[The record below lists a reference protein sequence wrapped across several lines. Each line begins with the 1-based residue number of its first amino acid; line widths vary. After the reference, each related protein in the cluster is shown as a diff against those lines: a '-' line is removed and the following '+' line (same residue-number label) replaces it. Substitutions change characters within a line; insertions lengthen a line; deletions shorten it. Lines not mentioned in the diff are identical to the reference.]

1 MTLSVPQHGAHRRG
15 FTLIELLVVIAII
28 AILAAILFPVFAS
41 AREAARRT
49 ACLSNT
55 KQLGLA
61 ALLYAQDYDERLP
74 LFTWDYSTYWSIAWS
89 PESNRWLREGAI
101 LFPYT
106 KSNGIQSC
114 PSYTTKGHLGGIGYG
129 YNERLAGTN
138 YALPSYILL
147 EPAALGEI
155 TQPAATI
162 LFGDAANR
170 ADPGATSPGDI
181 RWATTKASDVNMLQP
196 PSSWCYPGYGCTS
209 SADFRHQERM
219 TYVAADGHAANIQRD
234 AFTKILPAAEQ
245 DSDAGRLYVGDRMME
260 R

>member
-1 MTLSVPQHGAHRRG
+1 LTLSVYTHGAQRRG

-61 ALLYAQDYDERLP
+61 ALLYAQDFDERLP
-74 LFTWDYSTYWSIAWS
+74 LFTWDHSTYWSIAWN

-106 KSNGIQSC
+106 KSNGIQTC

-129 YNERLAGTN
+129 YNERLAGTE
-138 YALPSYILL
+138 YAPPSYILL
-147 EPAALGEI
+147 EPASIGEI
-155 TQPAATI
+155 TNPAGTI
-162 LFGDAANR
+162 LFADAANR
-170 ADPGATSPGDI
+170 TDATASTPGDI
-181 RWATTKASDVNMLQP
+181 RWTATTASDVNILQP
-196 PSSWCYPGYGCTS
+196 PSSWCYPGYGCTA

-219 TYVAADGHAANIQRD
+219 TYVAADGHAASIHRER
-234 AFTKILPAAEQ
+234 FTERLPLAEQ
-245 DSDAGRLYVGDRMME
+245 DQNVGRVYFGDRMME

>member
-1 MTLSVPQHGAHRRG
+1 MNLSVPMHGAHRRG

-114 PSYTTKGHLGGIGYG
+114 PSYITKGHLGGAGYG
-129 YNERLAGTN
+129 YNERLAGTS
-138 YALPSYILL
+138 YVPPSYILL
-147 EPAALGEI
+147 DPAVLSEV
-155 TQPAATI
+155 TQPASTI

-170 ADPGATSPGDI
+170 TDSLATTLGDI
-181 RWATTKASDVNMLQP
+181 RWTTTAASDVNMLQP
-196 PSSWCYPGYGCTS
+196 PSSWCYPGYGCTA

-219 TYVAADGHAANIQRD
+219 TYVAADGHATSIHKG
-234 AFTKILPAAEQ
+234 AFTKVLPPAEQ
-245 DSDAGRLYVGDRMME
+245 DLDRGRLYVGDRMME

>member
-1 MTLSVPQHGAHRRG
+1 LTLSVHNHGAHQRG

-61 ALLYAQDYDERLP
+61 ALLYAQDFDERLP

-89 PESNRWLREGAI
+89 PENNRWLREGAI

-114 PSYTTKGHLGGIGYG
+114 PSYTTKGHLGGVGYG
-129 YNERLAGTN
+129 YNERLAGTR
-138 YALPSYILL
+138 YAPPSYILL

-181 RWATTKASDVNMLQP
+181 RWTTTKASDVNMLQP
-196 PSSWCYPGYGCTS
+196 PSSWCYPGYGCTA

-219 TYVAADGHAANIQRD
+219 TYVAADGHAAGIHRD
-234 AFTKILPAAEQ
+234 AFTKVLPAAEQ
-245 DSDAGRLYVGDRMME
+245 DLDAGRLYVGDQMME